1 MQVSSSAG
9 AGFINPEFTPAAP
22 ALPVATEPASTLDGW
37 QHASPAQP
45 RPLSAEPQQ
54 MRTKPL
60 RLDDQPQPGL
70 QRLVDEP
77 PNPLR
82 QPAIAIKP
90 HATIVDAPASRSD
103 APVPAS
109 SSRLLMSEF
118 VTSSLSPGIA
128 AQIAAGGGR
137 GSAAGAMLGN
147 AQWTADGSVSQAF
160 PPGKDGRPLE
170 VGGQLTA
177 AALAAAEVAAS
188 APVAPAAPKAD
199 PTEIAALELLLAD
212 PANQELIQQ
221 FGGELKPL
229 PTWTSVG
236 KGIEARYGADLGGR
250 LYQLQLAQRAV
261 EGEFLQAMDQALK
274 DGPPSPWSSASQK
287 EGDAANERPG
297 WTYGLSP
304 GIADEHWHFDPG
316 AFARQYV
323 QGDTPA
329 QRAFVSLHGTDP
341 VQFIPAS
348 NSEAGDSNRWEV
360 AGITLRLGLTPDAV
374 VAKDGWAP
382 SRLLRGEHHLDPD
395 RITKLNN
402 KEFVWFD
409 PVHGFS
415 TDSKNLRGSWID
427 RAFPQLMGV
436 AFGVM
441 GAAAAGKLVASA
453 GAVAQSAAMGAA
465 GSALN
470 QFVSTGRVSFKQ
482 VLSSALAGG
491 LTAGVARIPGLSE
504 HLNGAQTAAGRLMQA
519 TGRATIQGAIQAV
532 VGGDFKGGFINTLM
546 ASAAGEISAHIDAQ
560 ISQMPGL
567 SAAERSSLRLLGNAT
582 GSALRAVANPGDP
595 LAGLAGDFLG
605 QVMGDV
611 VQQELNR
618 APAADPLGDF
628 IAGNDERRAR
638 LAEIDRQIEWELQAD
653 EARAASLPDDDMFID
668 AGGPARGGVR
678 NPQPVVM
685 VRNGNWDSALNV
697 ASDPLGL
704 LAEMQ
709 GLQADLGRLDRIN
722 AENHLNSMRER
733 MREAGMTDVPT
744 SNRQAW
750 IAGGASVP
758 DYASTLSDLQNRY
771 EDFRRDLRLRESWG
785 DDYRNI
791 RIGRNQM
798 TVLEFERTM
807 LNAQQRAIDAAFDE
821 GRELIAR
828 GKIPVERGYA
838 QTLGVF
844 IDDRVRDA
852 LRVTANAIGVSESQD
867 STRLAVNRRISNIT
881 DNLYGLPDLRLG
893 ANIYSDTTLASK
905 DPNTRQVRIW
915 DYINRGHYLILRPSG
930 WGGPYALPR
939 DQVMPYN
946 PNRRR

>member
-1 MQVSSSAG
+1 
-9 AGFINPEFTPAAP
+9 
-22 ALPVATEPASTLDGW
+22 
-37 QHASPAQP
+37 
-45 RPLSAEPQQ
+45 

-532 VGGDFKGGFINTLM
+532 VGGDFKGGFINSLM

>member
-1 MQVSSSAG
+1 
-9 AGFINPEFTPAAP
+9 
-22 ALPVATEPASTLDGW
+22 
-37 QHASPAQP
+37 
-45 RPLSAEPQQ
+45 

>member
-1 MQVSSSAG
+1 
-9 AGFINPEFTPAAP
+9 
-22 ALPVATEPASTLDGW
+22 
-37 QHASPAQP
+37 
-45 RPLSAEPQQ
+45 

-147 AQWTADGSVSQAF
+147 AQWTEDGSVSQAF

>member
-1 MQVSSSAG
+1 
-9 AGFINPEFTPAAP
+9 
-22 ALPVATEPASTLDGW
+22 
-37 QHASPAQP
+37 
-45 RPLSAEPQQ
+45 
-54 MRTKPL
+54 MRTMPL

-147 AQWTADGSVSQAF
+147 AQWTEDGSVSQAF

>member
-188 APVAPAAPKAD
+188 APVAPAATKAD

>member
-1 MQVSSSAG
+1 
-9 AGFINPEFTPAAP
+9 
-22 ALPVATEPASTLDGW
+22 
-37 QHASPAQP
+37 
-45 RPLSAEPQQ
+45 

-287 EGDAANERPG
+287 EGGVASERPG
-297 WTYGLSP
+297 WTHGLSP

>member
-1 MQVSSSAG
+1 
-9 AGFINPEFTPAAP
+9 
-22 ALPVATEPASTLDGW
+22 
-37 QHASPAQP
+37 
-45 RPLSAEPQQ
+45 
-54 MRTKPL
+54 MRTMPL
-60 RLDDQPQPGL
+60 RLDDQRQPGL

-147 AQWTADGSVSQAF
+147 AQWTEDGSVSQAF

>member
-1 MQVSSSAG
+1 
-9 AGFINPEFTPAAP
+9 
-22 ALPVATEPASTLDGW
+22 
-37 QHASPAQP
+37 
-45 RPLSAEPQQ
+45 

-212 PANQELIQQ
+212 PANREMVEH
-221 FGGELKPL
+221 FGGQLEPL

>member
-54 MRTKPL
+54 MRTMPL

-147 AQWTADGSVSQAF
+147 AQWTEDGSVSQAF

>member
-1 MQVSSSAG
+1 
-9 AGFINPEFTPAAP
+9 
-22 ALPVATEPASTLDGW
+22 
-37 QHASPAQP
+37 
-45 RPLSAEPQQ
+45 

-382 SRLLRGEHHLDPD
+382 SRLLRGEHHLDPN

-409 PVHGFS
+409 PVQGFS

>member
-212 PANQELIQQ
+212 PANQDLIQQ

>member
-54 MRTKPL
+54 MRTMPL
-60 RLDDQPQPGL
+60 RLDDQRQPGL

-147 AQWTADGSVSQAF
+147 AQWTEDGSVSQAF

>member
-54 MRTKPL
+54 MRTMPL

-147 AQWTADGSVSQAF
+147 AQWTEDGSVSQAF

-427 RAFPQLMGV
+427 RAFPQLMGA

-653 EARAASLPDDDMFID
+653 EARAASLRDDDMFID

>member
-54 MRTKPL
+54 MRTMPL

-147 AQWTADGSVSQAF
+147 AQWTEDGSVSQAF

-750 IAGGASVP
+750 VAGGNIVT
-758 DYASTLSDLQNRY
+758 DYASTLSDLQTRY

>member
-1 MQVSSSAG
+1 
-9 AGFINPEFTPAAP
+9 
-22 ALPVATEPASTLDGW
+22 
-37 QHASPAQP
+37 
-45 RPLSAEPQQ
+45 

-199 PTEIAALELLLAD
+199 PTEIAALELLLAE
-212 PANQELIQQ
+212 PANREMVEH
-221 FGGELKPL
+221 FGGQLEPL

>member
-1 MQVSSSAG
+1 
-9 AGFINPEFTPAAP
+9 
-22 ALPVATEPASTLDGW
+22 
-37 QHASPAQP
+37 
-45 RPLSAEPQQ
+45 

-147 AQWTADGSVSQAF
+147 AQWTEDGSVSQAF

-427 RAFPQLMGV
+427 RAFPQLMGA

-653 EARAASLPDDDMFID
+653 EARAASLRDDDMFID

-771 EDFRRDLRLRESWG
+771 EDFRRDLRLRES
-785 DDYRNI
+785 
-791 RIGRNQM
+791 
-798 TVLEFERTM
+798 
-807 LNAQQRAIDAAFDE
+807 
-821 GRELIAR
+821 
-828 GKIPVERGYA
+828 
-838 QTLGVF
+838 
-844 IDDRVRDA
+844 
-852 LRVTANAIGVSESQD
+852 
-867 STRLAVNRRISNIT
+867 
-881 DNLYGLPDLRLG
+881 
-893 ANIYSDTTLASK
+893 
-905 DPNTRQVRIW
+905 
-915 DYINRGHYLILRPSG
+915 
-930 WGGPYALPR
+930 
-939 DQVMPYN
+939 
-946 PNRRR
+946 

>member
-532 VGGDFKGGFINTLM
+532 VGGDFKGGFINSLM

>member
-147 AQWTADGSVSQAF
+147 AQWTEDGSVSQAF